1 MKGRLSEMQI
11 FVNSEKFLV
20 NDVIT
25 GQEVINLSGYPK
37 NKNYIIKDEI
47 TNQIFEKNDVIS
59 LRNNMSLIVQER

>member
-1 MKGRLSEMQI
+1 MQI